1 MSRPFSYNDENFT
14 VIGNVVFVHVRFGQ
28 VKPLQKIVE
37 IPYEIGR
44 RLLYKTAMGFLQF
57 DDKYGKQ
64 GYQFNGTVIC
74 EDDKYYLSIITE
86 VKQTC
91 YGTAFLILKDI

>member
-14 VIGNVVFVHVRFGQ
+14 VIGNVVFVHVLVGQ
-28 VKPLQKIVE
+28 VQPLQKIVE

-57 DDKYGKQ
+57 DDKYGSQ
-64 GYQFNGTVIC
+64 GYQFNGTVLY
-74 EDDKYYLSIITE
+74 EDNKYYLAVRNEI
-86 VKQTC
+86 KQTC
-91 YGTAFLILKDI
+91 YATAFLILKDI